1 MNAVCQPAASS
12 IAKNQAYAS
21 NKNGVLESQIKTTGI
36 VLPACN
42 LFISENFAL
51 AHDYSLAQMENLV
64 TDVNRSGYL
73 VNYFDQ
79 LRAFDRMRL
88 TEGAI
93 RIRDTQNAGGNS
105 IESETLSFE
114 LLKRCYNA
122 SLLKTEMEVNYWPQG
137 GSITDYVCTM
147 FNTVTVAVSVT
158 RAVNY
163 KELFSVEDAY
173 KLLSKKLRG
182 VKQSSRN
189 SMVKWTK
196 QILHVWV
203 LSDYVA
209 DCVLCAWNEIDA
221 SVRGNTVMIVT
232 VANKSLEIFV
242 NKDNKKKMRTNFIM

>member
-1 MNAVCQPAASS
+1 MESGTN
-12 IAKNQAYAS
+12 
-21 NKNGVLESQIKTTGI
+21 VLATTTT

-51 AHDYSLAQMENLV
+51 AHNYSLAQMENLV

-79 LRAFDRMRL
+79 FRAFERMRL
-88 TEGAI
+88 TEGAV

-114 LLKRCYNA
+114 LFKRCYNA
-122 SLLKTEMEVNYWPQG
+122 TLLKTEMEVNYWPEG
-137 GSITDYVCTM
+137 GSITDYVCTL

-158 RAVNY
+158 RAVNH
-163 KELFSVEDAY
+163 KDVFTVEDAC
-173 KLLSKKLRG
+173 KLLCKKLRG

-189 SMVKWTK
+189 SMIKWKK

-203 LSDYVA
+203 LSNHVA
-209 DCVLCAWNEIDA
+209 ECVLSAWNEMDA
-221 SVRGNTVMIVT
+221 FAKGNTAMIVT
-232 VANKSLEIFV
+232 VAPKSYEIFI
-242 NKDNKKKMRTNFIM
+242 NKDNKKKMRTNIIM

>member
-1 MNAVCQPAASS
+1 MV
-12 IAKNQAYAS
+12 
-21 NKNGVLESQIKTTGI
+21 NKRTKTTVYTSTA

-51 AHDYSLAQMENLV
+51 AHNYTQAHLENLV
-64 TDVNRSGYL
+64 TDVSRCGVL

-79 LRAFDRMRL
+79 FRAFDHMRL
-88 TEGAI
+88 TEGAV

-122 SLLKTEMEVNYWPQG
+122 ALLKTEMEVCYWPEG

-147 FNTVTVAVSVT
+147 FNSVTVAVSVT
-158 RAVNY
+158 RAVNH
-163 KELFSVEDAY
+163 KEVFSVEDAC
-173 KLLSKKLRG
+173 KLLNKKLRG

-189 SMVKWTK
+189 SMLKWKK

-203 LSDYVA
+203 LSQHVA
-209 DCVLCAWNEIDA
+209 ECVLTAWNEMDA
-221 SVRGNTVMIVT
+221 FVKGNTVMMIT
-232 VANKSLEIFV
+232 VAPKSYEIFI
-242 NKDNKKKMRTNFIM
+242 NKDNKKKMRTNIIM